1 MSSIFARIVARWR
14 SPGGKRT
21 LLGAL
26 IGAALASLFFISIV
40 YAWEYTSTS
49 AFCGTTCHT
58 MPVEYTVYQR
68 SAHARVD
75 CVNCHLAR
83 GINSAVAQK
92 IGDVRHVIGT
102 IFHNYEDP
110 IVTTSLRPARDV
122 CEKCHWPEKFYADKL
137 RTLQRYQPDAANTE
151 TRTFLIM
158 KTQGGSPRAAG
169 QGRGIHWHVSSEV
182 WYIATDPFKQ
192 EIPWVEVIEPDGK
205 RVQYLDVEN
214 PLPPS
219 QVAEAARRRM
229 DCIDCHNRVSHLL
242 RSPDSALDN
251 ALTVGS
257 IDPSLPNIKAKGVEL
272 LSSKTTSRAARNQAI
287 ADLENYYKTQW
298 PQVYTTRQAT
308 IQAAIQALIQI
319 DTETFYPD
327 RFVGWET
334 YPNNIGHKEFPG
346 CFRCHDGKHISSDT
360 TLPPEKH
367 AIRLQCNLCHSIPV
381 VASPGER
388 FDPYRSV
395 LVAGAEPVSHTR
407 GDWMARHGK
416 SLDSTCQT
424 CHGEIKYSPKPTL
437 QNQSFCANVGCHGQG
452 WAKYVKL
459 IVVQDAGAPV
469 MPTPVPVAPTPTPGT
484 VVSPAAPTPTSV
496 TTAPTPTP
504 AGRSGEG
511 PKPAPHPQDWP
522 KECLTCHNPA
532 GGGPKPAPAD
542 HAGRTNEMCLVCH
555 QPQK

>member
-1 MSSIFARIVARWR
+1 MPGILGRIVTRWR
-14 SPGGKRT
+14 SPGGKRA
-21 LLGAL
+21 LLGAV
-26 IGAALASLFFISIV
+26 IGATLASLVFISVV
-40 YAWEYTSTS
+40 YAWEYTSTT

-58 MPVEYTVYQR
+58 MPVEYVPYQR

-83 GINSAVAQK
+83 GVNSAVAQK

-137 RTLQRYQPDAANTE
+137 RTLARYQADETNTE

-182 WYIATDPFKQ
+182 WYIATDRFKQ
-192 EIPWVEVIEPDGK
+192 QIPWVEVIEPDGK
-205 RVQYLDVEN
+205 RVQYLDAEE
-214 PLPPS
+214 PLTPS
-219 QVAEAARRRM
+219 QIEQATKRRM

-242 RSPDSALDN
+242 RSPNSALDN
-251 ALTVGS
+251 ALAEGR
-257 IDPSLPNIKAKGVEL
+257 IDSSLPNIKAKGVEL
-272 LSSKTTSRAARNQAI
+272 LSSKETRRGARDQAI
-287 ADLENYYKTQW
+287 ADLENYYRTQL
-298 PQVYTTRQAT
+298 PQVYAT
-308 IQAAIQALIQI
+308 KRAAIQTAIQVLLQI
-319 DTETFYPD
+319 DRETFYPE
-327 RFVGWET
+327 RLVSWET
-334 YPNNIGHKEFPG
+334 YPDNIGHKEFPG
-346 CFRCHDGKHISSDT
+346 CFRCHDGKHISADT

-395 LVAGAEPVSHTR
+395 LTAGAEPASHTR

-424 CHGEIKYSPKPTL
+424 CHGEIKYNPKPTL

-459 IVVQDAGAPV
+459 IVVQEAG
-469 MPTPVPVAPTPTPGT
+469 TPVAPPPAPATPSPTPGT
-484 VVSPAAPTPTSV
+484 VAPPAAPTPTSV
-496 TTAPTPTP
+496 VPTPTV
-504 AGRSGEG
+504 AA
-511 PKPAPHPQDWP
+511 KPGGKVKPSPHPPDWP
-522 KECLTCHNPA
+522 KECLICHNPA

-542 HAGRTNEMCLVCH
+542 HAGRSNEMCLVCH
-555 QPQK
+555 QPRQ